1 MFIKSEFLKIS
12 NNDDGYVKQK
22 VISKM
27 FKETVKDKMSKKQ
40 IKYFME
46 NIDQDGNGWIDYNGK
61 IYFHYKPH
69 WGKNT
74 HFIQIFIF

>member
-61 IYFHYKPH
+61 IYFYFKPH
-69 WGKNT
+69 
-74 HFIQIFIF
+74 